1 MGPLASRWLMWPW
14 RSRAVALTLAALV
27 WLAWVAVSPGSLS
40 QLNERSTDFL
50 WRLTTSEIPER
61 RIVLVDIDDASLAQV
76 GAWPWPREVMAELTR
91 KLDQQ
96 GVGLKLFDVVFPDE
110 RSGGTELSW
119 ALGARDAESPSVLA
133 QVFALRNESQ
143 LRSGKLAGA
152 VPGIGCQIPS
162 LPAQG
167 FIANAPGLHN
177 RAGHITPT
185 LDADGAVRRLPGFV
199 CFDKHSYPSLTL
211 AGLAALA
218 QPSAPFTVLAS
229 HVPALLPVAGVGPWQ
244 PAWQLVVSSLPETR
258 IGMDVQGQIRISY
271 GIARNA
277 LTSISATDVLRNKV
291 PANMLK
297 GAWVIVGAS
306 AFGLADAVPTAL
318 GGAVSGAEIHA
329 QLLTAIL
336 DNAVPYTPVAAG
348 WLQFGYVLLS
358 VGGLLALVARR
369 PLSERPSVVL
379 LPLLGASLAAL
390 GFVLHA
396 AALLKAGWFIGWA
409 EAALAIGLAGGALA
423 LGEHARSLFEKGRLY
438 RNLSSYVPSPVAKQI
453 ALTEPTSNIEAR
465 RSDVTV
471 LACDLQNF
479 SRYCEARTPEDA
491 ARVLHRF
498 FSTAEAIIQSHGGVV
513 EEMIG
518 DRILAVFNGPLTCEN
533 HPLQALTAARE
544 LWLCCSGE
552 LPNTAG
558 IGLEPLGVSV
568 GLESGMALV
577 GSFGP
582 ARRRVHTVL
591 GQTVTI
597 ALRLQA
603 LTADLAY
610 PVLIGQSAAER
621 MGPLFEHSNLA
632 LKPLGSFLLP
642 GLQQACK
649 VFTLRT
655 LLQPGSVAEQSTL
668 HYLIQQQQQQNYV
681 A

>member
-1 MGPLASRWLMWPW
+1 MWPW

-27 WLAWVAVSPGSLS
+27 WLAWIAVSPGSLS
-40 QLNERSTDFL
+40 QLDERSTDFL
-50 WRLTTSEIPER
+50 WRLTASEIPER
-61 RIVLVDIDDASLAQV
+61 RVVLVDIDDASLAQV

-96 GVGLKLFDVVFPDE
+96 GVGLKLFDVVFPDG

-133 QVFALRNESQ
+133 QVFALRNESR
-143 LRSGKLAGA
+143 LRSGALAGA
-152 VPGIGCQIPS
+152 IPGVGCQTPS

-167 FIANAPGLHN
+167 FIANAPGLHY

-185 LDADGAVRRLPGFV
+185 LDSDGAVRRLPGFV
-199 CFDKHSYPSLTL
+199 CFDEQSYPSLTL
-211 AGLAALA
+211 AGLAAF
-218 QPSAPFTVLAS
+218 APPGGSSTTS
-229 HVPALLPVAGVGPWQ
+229 GNRMPALVPVAGVGPWQ
-244 PAWQLVVSSLPETR
+244 PAWQLVVNSLPGTR
-258 IGMDVQGQIRISY
+258 IGMDAQGQIRVSY

-277 LTSISATDVLRNKV
+277 LTSISAADVLQDKV

-297 GAWVIVGAS
+297 GAWAIVGAS
-306 AFGLADAVPTAL
+306 AFGLADAVPIAL
-318 GGAVSGAEIHA
+318 GGAVSGAEVHA
-329 QLLTAIL
+329 QMLAAIL
-336 DNAVPYTPVAAG
+336 DNAVPYTPVAAN
-348 WLQFGYVLLS
+348 WLQFGYVLLA
-358 VGGLLALVARR
+358 VGGMLALVARR
-369 PLSERPSVVL
+369 PLSERQGVVL
-379 LPLLGASLAAL
+379 LPLLAAALAAL
-390 GFVLHA
+390 GFALHA
-396 AALLKAGWFIGWA
+396 AALLQAGWFIGWA
-409 EAALAIGLAGGALA
+409 DAALAIGLAGGALA

-438 RNLSSYVPSPVAKQI
+438 RNLSSYVPSPVAEQI
-453 ALTEPTSNIEAR
+453 ALTEPTGNIEAR
-465 RSDVTV
+465 RSDVTIV
-471 LACDLQNF
+471 ACDLQNF
-479 SRYCEARTPEDA
+479 SRYCEARAPEDA

-498 FSTAEAIIQSHGGVV
+498 FSTAETIIQSHGGVV

-518 DRILAVFNGPLTCEN
+518 DSLLAVFNGPLACEN

-544 LWLCCSGE
+544 LWLRCSEE

-610 PVLIGQSAAER
+610 PVLVGQSAAQR
-621 MGPLFEHSNLA
+621 IGPVFEQSNLA

-642 GLQQACK
+642 GLQQACR

-655 LLQPGSVAEQSTL
+655 LLQPGSVAEESTL
-668 HYLIQQQQQQNYV
+668 HYLHQQQQKYT

>member
-1 MGPLASRWLMWPW
+1 MWPW

-27 WLAWVAVSPGSLS
+27 WLAWIAVSPGSLS
-40 QLNERSTDFL
+40 QLDERSTDFL
-50 WRLTTSEIPER
+50 WRLTASEIPER
-61 RIVLVDIDDASLAQV
+61 RVVLVDIDDASLAQV

-96 GVGLKLFDVVFPDE
+96 GVGLKLFDVVFPDG
-110 RSGGTELSW
+110 RSGGTELSR

-133 QVFALRNESQ
+133 QVFALRNESR
-143 LRSGKLAGA
+143 LRSGALAGA
-152 VPGIGCQIPS
+152 IPGVGCQTPS

-167 FIANAPGLHN
+167 FIANAPGLHY

-185 LDADGAVRRLPGFV
+185 LDSDGAVRRLPGFV
-199 CFDKHSYPSLTL
+199 CFDEQSYPSLTL
-211 AGLAALA
+211 AGLAAF
-218 QPSAPFTVLAS
+218 APPGGSSTTS
-229 HVPALLPVAGVGPWQ
+229 GNRMPALVPVAGVGPWQ
-244 PAWQLVVSSLPETR
+244 PAWQLVVNSLPGTR
-258 IGMDVQGQIRISY
+258 IGMDAQGQIRVSY

-277 LTSISATDVLRNKV
+277 LTSISAADVLQDKV

-297 GAWVIVGAS
+297 GAWAIVGAS
-306 AFGLADAVPTAL
+306 AFGLADAVPIAL
-318 GGAVSGAEIHA
+318 GGAVSGAEVHA
-329 QLLTAIL
+329 QMLAAIL
-336 DNAVPYTPVAAG
+336 DNAVPYTPVAAN
-348 WLQFGYVLLS
+348 WLQFGYVLLA
-358 VGGLLALVARR
+358 VGGMLALVARR
-369 PLSERPSVVL
+369 PLSERQGVVL
-379 LPLLGASLAAL
+379 LPLLAAALAAL
-390 GFVLHA
+390 GFALHA
-396 AALLKAGWFIGWA
+396 AALLQAGWFIGWA
-409 EAALAIGLAGGALA
+409 DAALAIGLAGGALA

-438 RNLSSYVPSPVAKQI
+438 RNLSSYVPSPVAEQI
-453 ALTEPTSNIEAR
+453 ALTEPTGNIEAR
-465 RSDVTV
+465 RSDVTIV
-471 LACDLQNF
+471 ACDLQNF
-479 SRYCEARTPEDA
+479 SRYCEARAPEDA

-498 FSTAEAIIQSHGGVV
+498 FSTAETIIQSHGGVV

-518 DRILAVFNGPLTCEN
+518 DSLLAVFNGPLACEN

-544 LWLCCSGE
+544 LWLRCSEE

-610 PVLIGQSAAER
+610 PVLVGQSAAQR
-621 MGPLFEHSNLA
+621 IGPVFEQSNLA

-642 GLQQACK
+642 GLQQACR

-655 LLQPGSVAEQSTL
+655 LLQPGSVAEESTL
-668 HYLIQQQQQQNYV
+668 HYLHQQQQKYT